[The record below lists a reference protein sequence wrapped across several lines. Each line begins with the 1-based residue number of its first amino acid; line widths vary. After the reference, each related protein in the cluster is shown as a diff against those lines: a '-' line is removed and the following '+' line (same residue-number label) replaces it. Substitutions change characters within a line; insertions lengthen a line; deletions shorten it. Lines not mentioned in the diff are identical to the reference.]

1 VCHFPQLQIEPALQA
16 WQRADRLQRL
26 LRPDDVHMAV
36 VIREHRAD
44 STLRQGRLEES
55 VAQLRA
61 MLAEP
66 MFDAARVGE
75 GRRAAQQVLLARAL
89 RNLERYD
96 EALPLAQAAAAVSE
110 RLSGPDDY
118 ATLTQLSL
126 VASIHDYAGDCPSAL
141 SIMRIVR
148 ARMAATYGENRQGT
162 LVETG
167 NLGFKEYEC
176 GDREAGMA
184 LLRRAESGLREHY
197 GE

>member
-1 VCHFPQLQIEPALQA
+1 
-16 WQRADRLQRL
+16 
-26 LRPDDVHMAV
+26 
-36 VIREHRAD
+36 
-44 STLRQGRLEES
+44 
-55 VAQLRA
+55 
-61 MLAEP
+61 
-66 MFDAARVGE
+66 VGE

-148 ARMAATYGENRQGT
+148 GRMAATYGENRQGT

-197 GE
+197 GEDNVTAQIFRYSIADTLAREARWADATEMADGLDVQALTAGN